1 MREYIVLGREGG
13 FALDRKALVIANSL
27 GALLAPQ

>member
-13 FALDRKALVIANSL
+13 FALDRKALVIANSR
-27 GALLAPQ
+27 GALLAPR